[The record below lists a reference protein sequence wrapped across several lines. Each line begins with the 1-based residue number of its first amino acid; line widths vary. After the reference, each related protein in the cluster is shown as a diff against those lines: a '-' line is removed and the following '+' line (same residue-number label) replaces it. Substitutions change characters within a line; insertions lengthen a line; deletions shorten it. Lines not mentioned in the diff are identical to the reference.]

1 MRNVTLLYVYSFF
14 VKRITMPIV
23 VLYYLLNELSYT
35 QIGVITAVTYGI
47 TLFTEV
53 HGGKF
58 TDRYGKRLSLQLA
71 AGLSVIS
78 MALLLGNGFWWYLA
92 AGAFYGFAGMFITG
106 TRGALLYDTL
116 KERGR
121 QDEYA
126 RYRGRMITYAYIPN
140 ALVLL
145 VVPLIYELHPKLPF
159 GIMIV
164 FFLAALACA
173 SMLREVTDNRNAE
186 PNSVLPLLANK
197 KVLAGL
203 LFSAVAIGTSYTFTD
218 YAQPLLLIAEVPVT
232 FFGAVYAAMRGLTSI
247 GAELAHR
254 LPRWSTP
261 GLGATGMIGAYLA
274 FGLSSGFF
282 IIAGLLLL
290 KSAEGLLRVLTEE
303 DLSIASPDNQRATT
317 LSLASLFT
325 KLFVVIPAPIIGW
338 LADLY
343 GVQHMFILIT
353 PVIVVA
359 FAASMWYRHSI
370 LIADATT

>member
-1 MRNVTLLYVYSFF
+1 
-14 VKRITMPIV
+14 MPIV

-58 TDRYGKRLSLQLA
+58 TDRYGKRLSLQLSA
-71 AGLSVIS
+71 ILSVIS
-78 MALLLGNGFWWYLA
+78 MALLLGNGFWWYLV
-92 AGAFYGFAGMFITG
+92 AGGFYGFAGMFITG

-116 KERGR
+116 KERGK
-121 QDEYA
+121 QEEYS
-126 RYRGRMITYAYIPN
+126 RYRGRMITYSHIPN
-140 ALVLL
+140 AAVLL
-145 VVPLIYELHPKLPF
+145 VVPLLYNLHPKLPF
-159 GIMIV
+159 GIMII

-173 SMLREVTDNRNAE
+173 SMLREVTDNRNAA
-186 PNSVLPLLANK
+186 PNHILPLLTNK

-203 LFSAVAIGTSYTFTD
+203 LFSAVAIGTSYTLTD

-232 FFGAVYAAMRGLTSI
+232 LFGAIYAGMRGLTSA

-254 LPRWSTP
+254 LPRWSIP
-261 GLGATGMIGAYLA
+261 GLGAVAMISAYLV
-274 FGLSSGFF
+274 FGLSSGLF

-290 KSAEGLLRVLTEE
+290 KSAEGLLKVLTEE

-325 KLFVVIPAPIIGW
+325 KLFITLPAPIIGW
-338 LADLY
+338 LADMY
-343 GVQHMFILIT
+343 GVQRMFILIT
-353 PVIVVA
+353 PFIIAA

-370 LIADATT
+370 LIADATI